1 MGDLKRVAIL
11 QSNYIPW
18 KGYFD
23 IIAAVDEFILLDDVQ
38 YTHRDW
44 RNRNIVKTSGG
55 NKWLSVPVRHDRSS
69 RISDVTIA
77 TDQGDWIKTHLT
89 TIEHSYGKAP
99 FAKDVTP
106 LLQGLYEQVRGATHL
121 SQVNRTLVEGLQTYL
136 GIPTRITWSTD
147 YYTLEESDALTPTE
161 RLVTLCVRAGATTYL
176 SGPAAQAYMDVEAF
190 TSKGVGVEWMDYGG
204 YPEYPQL
211 HGDFDHHV
219 SVVDLLYMTGK
230 DAASYLKYAPKP
242 RGETVGSQ

>member
-1 MGDLKRVAIL
+1 MPAPRRVAIL

-44 RNRNIVKTSGG
+44 RNRNIVKTQGG
-55 NKWLSVPVRHDRSS
+55 KQWLSVPVRHDRSS
-69 RISDVTIA
+69 RILDVTIA
-77 TDQGDWIKTHLT
+77 TDQGDWVAKHLG

-99 FAKDVTP
+99 YAGEVLP
-106 LLQGLYEQVRGATHL
+106 LLKDLYAQAGSATHL
-121 SQVNRTLVEGLQTYL
+121 SHVNRGLIEGLQAYM
-136 GIPTRITWSTD
+136 GISTRVTWSTD
-147 YYTLEESDALTPTE
+147 YLTLGESDALTPTN

-190 TSKGVGVEWMDYGG
+190 TSKRVGVEWMDYEG
-204 YPEYPQL
+204 YEEYPQL
-211 HGDFDHHV
+211 YGDFDHHV
-219 SVVDLLYMTGK
+219 SVIDLLFMTGK
-230 DAASYLKYAPKP
+230 DAPSFLKYAPKP
-242 RGETVGSQ
+242 RSETVGRT

>member
-1 MGDLKRVAIL
+1 V
-11 QSNYIPW
+11 
-18 KGYFD
+18 
-23 IIAAVDEFILLDDVQ
+23 
-38 YTHRDW
+38 
-44 RNRNIVKTSGG
+44 
-55 NKWLSVPVRHDRSS
+55 
-69 RISDVTIA
+69 
-77 TDQGDWIKTHLT
+77 KTHLT

-99 FAKDVTP
+99 FARDVTP

-121 SQVNRTLVEGLQTYL
+121 SQVNRTLVEGLQAYL
-136 GIPTRITWSTD
+136 GIATRITWSTD

-190 TSKGVGVEWMDYGG
+190 TSKGVGVEWMDYDG
-204 YPEYPQL
+204 YVEYPQL

-219 SVVDLLYMTGK
+219 SVIDLLYMTGR
-230 DAASYLKYAPKP
+230 DAPSYLKYAPKP